1 MAFKRSSKTAK
12 GKGPGGRP
20 GGRREGRGARAL
32 FRRRKFCRFTAEG
45 VKRIDYKDIEV
56 LKEFIN
62 ENGKI
67 IPARITGT
75 NARYQRQLS
84 VAIQRARYLS
94 LLPYTDLH

>member
-1 MAFKRSSKTAK
+1 MPVRRSSKTAK
-12 GKGPGGRP
+12 GKGPGNRQ
-20 GGRREGRGARAL
+20 GGRREGRARAL

-75 NARYQRQLS
+75 NAKYQRQLS